1 MYRVKDVMTD
11 EVESCFMEDSL
22 EKAARIMKGRGCG
35 CVPVIDAAGHVIGL
49 LTDRGAL
56 MCALRLGQRLADL
69 PVSEACSRTVICC
82 QAEDTLER
90 AEMLMRVNHVRRL
103 PVVESGRVLS
113 GVVSLTDLARHIELS
128 AVDGGSGLSPRH
140 IALVLAE
147 TSGVRRP
154 PASGEGRPHPDVE
167 PFFNG

>member
-1 MYRVKDVMTD
+1 MTD
-11 EVESCFMEDSL
+11 EVESCLMEDSL
-22 EKAARIMKGRGCG
+22 EKAAAIMRERGCG
-35 CVPVIDAAGHVIGL
+35 CVPVTDAAGHVIGL
-49 LTDRGAL
+49 LTDRDAL
-56 MCALRLGQRLADL
+56 MCALRLGQRLADV

-128 AVDGGSGLSPRH
+128 TVEGGSGLSPRH

-154 PASGEGRPHPDVE
+154 PVSEEDRRAQVAGQDPIVE
-167 PFFNG
+167 PFFHG